1 MISTLKK
8 KKRRARESD
17 ADERERGLRYL
28 SLAEGTAK
36 GGGGAVKEEPRGREG
51 VRRAWALIDIVFSS
65 LLSPGA
71 SVSVMLNGVIKGI
84 NLGEPIMAYLLVTT
98 TTLL

>member
-1 MISTLKK
+1 MGAFST
-8 KKRRARESD
+8 R
-17 ADERERGLRYL
+17 
-28 SLAEGTAK
+28 T
-36 GGGGAVKEEPRGREG
+36 VKEEPRGREG

-84 NLGEPIMAYLLVTT
+84 NLREPIMAYLLDTT